1 MGKLQNDSQKIV
13 QQALKNEDDVTH
25 GLVNTLLKQIYKKHN
40 QGNIKTVVA
49 KTLDDE
55 LDKLIQSG
63 AIDIDNLGVAK

>member
-1 MGKLQNDSQKIV
+1 MGKLENDLPKIV
-13 QQALKNEDDVTH
+13 QQALKNEDDVTRF
-25 GLVNTLLKQIYKKHN
+25 LVNTLLKQIYKKHN

-63 AIDIDNLGVAK
+63 AIDIDNLGGAK

>member
-1 MGKLQNDSQKIV
+1 MGKLENDLPEIV
-13 QQALKNEDDVTH
+13 QQALKNEDDVTNV
-25 GLVNTLLKQIYKKHN
+25 LVNTLLKQIYKKHN

-63 AIDIDNLGVAK
+63 AIDIDYLGGAK

>member
-1 MGKLQNDSQKIV
+1 MGKLENDLPKIV
-13 QQALKNEDDVTH
+13 QQALKNEDDITH
-25 GLVNTLLKQIYKKHN
+25 VLVNTLLKQIYKKHN

-63 AIDIDNLGVAK
+63 AIDIDNLGGAK

>member
-1 MGKLQNDSQKIV
+1 MGKLENDLPKIV

-25 GLVNTLLKQIYKKHN
+25 VLVNTLLKQIYKKHN

>member
-1 MGKLQNDSQKIV
+1 MGKLENDLPKIV

-25 GLVNTLLKQIYKKHN
+25 VLVNTLLKQIYKKHN
-40 QGNIKTVVA
+40 QGDIKTVVA

>member
-1 MGKLQNDSQKIV
+1 MGKLENDLPEIV

-25 GLVNTLLKQIYKKHN
+25 VLVNTLLKQIYKKHN

-63 AIDIDNLGVAK
+63 AIDIDNLGGAK

>member
-1 MGKLQNDSQKIV
+1 MGKLENDLPKIV

-25 GLVNTLLKQIYKKHN
+25 ALVNTLLKQIYKKHN

-63 AIDIDNLGVAK
+63 VIDINNLVGAK

>member
-1 MGKLQNDSQKIV
+1 MGKLENDLPKIV

-25 GLVNTLLKQIYKKHN
+25 VLVNTLLKQIYKKHN

-63 AIDIDNLGVAK
+63 AIDIDYLGGAK

>member
-1 MGKLQNDSQKIV
+1 MGKLENDLPKIV
-13 QQALKNEDDVTH
+13 QQALKNDDDVTH
-25 GLVNTLLKQIYKKHN
+25 TLVNTLLKQIYKKHN

-63 AIDIDNLGVAK
+63 VIDIGNLGGAK

>member
-1 MGKLQNDSQKIV
+1 MGKLENDLPKIV

-25 GLVNTLLKQIYKKHN
+25 VLVNTLLKQIYKKHN

-63 AIDIDNLGVAK
+63 AIDIDNLGGAK

>member
-1 MGKLQNDSQKIV
+1 MGKLENDLPKIV

-25 GLVNTLLKQIYKKHN
+25 ALVNTLLKQIYKKHN

-63 AIDIDNLGVAK
+63 AIDIDNLGGAK

>member
-1 MGKLQNDSQKIV
+1 MGKLENDLPKIV

-25 GLVNTLLKQIYKKHN
+25 VLVNTLLKQIYKKHN

-63 AIDIDNLGVAK
+63 AIDVDNLGGAK

>member
-1 MGKLQNDSQKIV
+1 MGKLENDLPKIV

-25 GLVNTLLKQIYKKHN
+25 VLVNTLLKQIYKKHN

-55 LDKLIQSG
+55 LDKLIQLG
-63 AIDIDNLGVAK
+63 AIDIDYLGGAK